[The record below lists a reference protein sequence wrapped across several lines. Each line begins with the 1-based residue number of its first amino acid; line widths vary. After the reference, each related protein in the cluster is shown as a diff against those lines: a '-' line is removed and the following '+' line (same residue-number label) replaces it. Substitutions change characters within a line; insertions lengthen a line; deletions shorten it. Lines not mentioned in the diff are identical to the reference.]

1 MTATTS
7 ESMPVSVSGR
17 PSWQRMDIQGLRAIA
32 VLAVIAFHADL
43 PIPGGFTGVDIFF
56 VISGFVI
63 TQLILREVGKGR
75 FNFATFYARRAQR
88 LLPALAL
95 MTAIVFL
102 LSLVL
107 ESPFGAQ
114 QVTAQTGIGAMVLSA
129 NVVITRELGSY
140 FSPSAETNPLL
151 HTWSLSVEEQ
161 FYFLFPVLI
170 LLAVLAQTFWNQRGR
185 IVAVVVIVT
194 GLSFALMVLRHSG
207 ALNVTWLNFYDPI
220 QRAWEFGVGSL
231 FALVPLPYL
240 AGKKWLGVFL
250 SLLGVGLLIA
260 ALVVLKD
267 PESYPG
273 PLALLPVTATVCLIA
288 AGSTGSNVW
297 GAALSSRPL
306 VMIGDASYSIYLWH
320 WPAVSF
326 AALLGVESSW
336 VLTAAVL
343 VAMVPA
349 WVSYRFVETPLRV
362 RMHDGK
368 SIRWPIP
375 AVTWVAPVMA
385 VLLVVITP
393 KPTTGL
399 EGTSGVDYLA
409 FIQGNSS
416 TCEFTTVVVPGTRCR
431 QSIQGVNPEVVVI
444 GDSHGEHLFP
454 GLISEIPEKPSAYI
468 YLEDWPS
475 IVSADS
481 VAVVDS
487 VARLESVEVVL
498 VSARWNG
505 VNVESPQLRQTIETL
520 RQAGKKIVLLDD
532 VPYFEFHAMECEFVR
547 LVGPRPRCDTSRSDY
562 QELKNGYVPQL
573 EMIARETDAELL
585 SVGEVFCSL
594 DSCSMIDGDVLQ
606 YADNGH
612 VNVQGSRTLIK
623 EILLNQS
630 VWDSR
635 VD

>member
-1 MTATTS
+1 MVL
-7 ESMPVSVSGR
+7 PVVRNGSQETVAQQLGFR
-17 PSWQRMDIQGLRAIA
+17 LDIQGLRA
-32 VLAVIAFHADL
+32 LAVVAVVAFHVGL
-43 PIPGGFTGVDIFF
+43 PVAGFIGVDVFF

-63 TQLILREVGKGR
+63 TNVLLREVEHHGR
-75 FNFATFYARRAQR
+75 IRVWRFWSRRFIRLMPALSLLVVVVVVISALI
-88 LLPALAL
+88 LLP
-95 MTAIVFL
+95 
-102 LSLVL
+102 
-107 ESPFGAQ
+107 PQ
-114 QVTAQTGIGAMVLSA
+114 QQIANATGISAMFFVA
-129 NVVITRELGSY
+129 NVFIARNTGGY
-140 FSPSAETNPLL
+140 FDPPADSNPLL
-151 HTWSLSVEEQ
+151 NTWSLSVEEQ

-170 LLAVLAQTFWNQRGR
+170 LIAVLAKNFWNRRGR
-185 IVAVVVIVT
+185 ILAVVVIVT

-207 ALNVTWLNFYDPI
+207 SLNVTWLNFYDPI

-231 FALVPLPYL
+231 FALVPLRYL
-240 AGKKWLGVFL
+240 AGKRWLGVFL

-260 ALVVLKD
+260 ALVILKD

-326 AALLGVESSW
+326 AVLLGAESSW
-336 VLTAAVL
+336 VLMAAVL

-368 SIRWPIP
+368 SVSWLIP
-375 AVTWVAPVMA
+375 GVTWVAPVMA
-385 VLLVVITP
+385 VLLVVFTP

-399 EGTSGVDYLA
+399 EGTSGVDYLT

-454 GLISEIPEKPSAYI
+454 GLISETPEKPSAYI

-487 VARLESVEVVL
+487 VARRESVEVVL

-505 VNVESPQLRQTIETL
+505 VNVESPQLVQTIKTL
-520 RQAGKKIVLLDD
+520 RQAGKKVVLLDD

-547 LVGPRPRCDTSRSDY
+547 LVGPRPRCDMSRSNY
-562 QELKNGYVPQL
+562 QELRNGYVAQL
-573 EMIARETDAELL
+573 ELIAGETDAELL

-594 DSCSMIDGDVLQ
+594 DRCSMVNGDVLQ

-623 EILLNQS
+623 EILQTQS
-630 VWDSR
+630 GSDR
-635 VD
+635 RID